1 MRWKPRLLKHISESA
16 LSILLSSIPAWIAIA
31 IAVLWRSMPR
41 QPLGWLQI
49 LEVGL
54 LISLLILAILVL
66 ISQRQSFRERREQ
79 LSRERHEVEAERD
92 RRDKRERA
100 LMQLLSQPDVHPD
113 IGGRAYILL
122 KVKPSKSD
130 AVARAQ
136 SAMTSVQYA
145 IGVWGQWDVIIRV
158 ETTSPSRLITF
169 LTALQNDPD
178 VERTETLVIRSDQ
191 DETKNNADGRWG
203 VLLLR
208 LAAAKTGEV
217 LKKLKDVSDTPDG
230 IRLPGTDEIITP
242 RELKIQHAVGVLG
255 QYDIALTIRYAND
268 ESLAKFVMRY
278 VQDDL
283 QAQTTT
289 MPAIRRMAYK
299 EGNLSD

>member
-16 LSILLSSIPAWIAIA
+16 LSILLSSIPAWIAVA
-31 IAVLWRSMPR
+31 IALLWRSMPR
-41 QPLGWLQI
+41 QPLGWLQV

-54 LISLLILAILVL
+54 LISIVILAILAL
-66 ISQRQSFRERREQ
+66 ISQKQFFQERREH
-79 LSRERHEVEAERD
+79 LSRERHELEAEHD

-100 LMQLLSQPDVHPD
+100 LLHLLSQPDAHPD

-136 SAMTSVQYA
+136 SAMAAVQYA
-145 IGVWGQWDVIIRV
+145 VGVWGQWDVIIRV

-203 VLLLR
+203 ILLLR
-208 LAAAKTGEV
+208 LAAAQTGEV
-217 LKKLKDVSDTPDG
+217 LKKLKDASNLPDG
-230 IRLPGTDEIITP
+230 IIIPETDETITP

-278 VQDDL
+278 IQEGL
-283 QAQTTT
+283 RAQTTT
-289 MPAIRRMAYK
+289 MPAIRGMTYK